1 MPTER
6 RPLDASL
13 AAVAGK
19 NEDEAVAWWKARMEQ
34 IAAIPSATARAGA
47 LVPEWRELA
56 VLPEAQR
63 VTLTRARILAVESLT
78 SEQQEKVFEARSIGA
93 RQAPDAAAADATFIR
108 EKVAPTLPGPL
119 QQRVRE
125 TMDRP

>member
-6 RPLDASL
+6 RPLDSNLASQ
-13 AAVAGK
+13 VGK
-19 NEDEAVAWWKARMEQ
+19 SEDEAVAWWKLRMEQ
-34 IAAIPSATARAGA
+34 IASIPTPTARAGA

-63 VTLTRARILAVESLT
+63 LTLTKARIIAVEQLT
-78 SEQQEKVFEARSIGA
+78 AEQRDKVFEARAIGVQ
-93 RQAPDAAAADATFIR
+93 QAPDAAAADAAFIR
-108 EKVAPTLPGPL
+108 EKVASTLPEPL

-125 TMDRP
+125 TLDRS